1 MDDQRAGPL
10 QTLTARARMDEHRRR
25 IALIEPLL
33 SLNRPVNLK
42 DTEVSELTGLSLG
55 EVASARLLLKHVG
68 ALDYKADH
76 QRSNG
81 SQWMLLKS
89 GQTLQHALHL
99 EMERQMRGGLSPETL
114 RDKRKRANR
123 IVTTQSA
130 EQPAVIEDRWQE
142 PVGAVI
148 GPEPTN
154 VMLPLKGLGPDAAG
168 ALVLAA
174 KQYKGGE
181 TDETRQARKILLEL
195 HDLGI
200 PAPEE
205 LAQKAVAQ
213 KDDRLEAIALVLPY
227 IDALERRAKA
237 AQALLDEM
245 KDYGTLKRINERQR
259 QQIERMVAEG
269 VARPMRE
276 AMKTPAN

>member
-1 MDDQRAGPL
+1 MTQQGTPL
-10 QTLTARARMDEHRRR
+10 QHLTARARMDEWRRR

-33 SLNRPVNLK
+33 TLNRAVELK
-42 DTEVSELTGLSLG
+42 DAEIAELTGLKPA
-55 EVASARLLLKHVG
+55 EVASSRLLLLHVG
-68 ALDYKADH
+68 AIHYESHRGHIA
-76 QRSNG
+76 G
-81 SQWMLLKS
+81 SQWTLLKA
-89 GQTLQHALHL
+89 GQDLQHALHL
-99 EMERQMRGGLSPETL
+99 EMERQMRGGLSPETM
-114 RDKRKRANR
+114 RDKRKKANK
-123 IVTTQSA
+123 IVTRRSA

-142 PVGAVI
+142 PVGALI

-213 KDDRLEAIALVLPY
+213 KDDRLEAISLVLPY
-227 IDALERRAKA
+227 IDGLERRLKA
-237 AQALLDEM
+237 LEAQLKEQG
-245 KDYGTLKRINERQR
+245 DYGTLKTIALRQKA
-259 QQIERMVAEG
+259 QIERLVTEAA
-269 VARPMRE
+269 ARS
-276 AMKTPAN
+276 MKEQGRGQN